1 MGAGKT
7 AVGGALARILG
18 VGFRD
23 SDDELVKAA
32 NMSIAEIFT
41 RDGEE
46 FFRVR
51 ETEVLNRLLDEE
63 PGILSTGGGAFLSDL
78 NREIIDQKAVALW
91 LRADQDLLWS
101 RVRHKNTRPLLQTD
115 NPRQTLR
122 ELCEKR
128 EPLYAHAALSV
139 VARPDYSIEAMAMA
153 VIDKLLNHSDVLERC

>member
-63 PGILSTGGGAFLSDL
+63 PGILSTGGGAFLSEM
-78 NREIIDQKAVALW
+78 NREIIGQKAVALW

-128 EPLYAHAALSV
+128 EPLYAQAALSV

-153 VIDKLLNHSDVLERC
+153 VIDELLGHSDVLERC